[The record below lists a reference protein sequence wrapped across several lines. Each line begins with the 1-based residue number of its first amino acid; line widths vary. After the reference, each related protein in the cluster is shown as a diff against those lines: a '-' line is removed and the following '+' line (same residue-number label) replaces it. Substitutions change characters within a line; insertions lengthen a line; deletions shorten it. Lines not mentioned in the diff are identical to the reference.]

1 MSSAECRG
9 AAAADPWVLRIMSSY
24 GMSFSCSCSCSRSGA
39 LFDVRRDKI
48 LGLWLND
55 VPRGEQKKARY

>member
-1 MSSAECRG
+1 
-9 AAAADPWVLRIMSSY
+9 
-24 GMSFSCSCSCSRSGA
+24 MSFSCSRSGA

-55 VPRGEQKKARY
+55 VPRGEQKGPVLTGPSNKLLYFNTTSRDCQS